1 MALNRFEIIGRLTRD
16 PEIKQSSSG
25 KSRTLITIAQDKVWK
40 DQNGEKQKK
49 SLFFSLVAY
58 GKVGEILGQYLTK
71 GSKVYLT
78 ATLEP
83 YTKEEDDG
91 SKTYGISLIVQD
103 FEFIDTRPKQ
113 NSSDSEIDPGFIDDT
128 FPG

>member
-1 MALNRFEIIGRLTRD
+1 MATNRFEIIGRLTRD

-25 KSRTLITIAQDKVWK
+25 KSRTLITLAQDKVWK

-103 FEFIDTRPKQ
+103 FEFIDTKPKQ
-113 NSSDSEIDPGFIDDT
+113 NSSDIDPDFIDDT
-128 FPG
+128 FA

>member
-1 MALNRFEIIGRLTRD
+1 MATNRFEIIGRLTRD

-25 KSRTLITIAQDKVWK
+25 KSRTLITLAQDKVWK

-103 FEFIDTRPKQ
+103 FEFIDTKPKQ
-113 NSSDSEIDPGFIDDT
+113 NSSDIDPDFIDDT
-128 FPG
+128 FAG

>member
-1 MALNRFEIIGRLTRD
+1 MATNRFEIIGRLTRD

-25 KSRTLITIAQDKVWK
+25 KSRTLITLAQDKVWK

-103 FEFIDTRPKQ
+103 FEFIDTKPKQ
-113 NSSDSEIDPGFIDDT
+113 NSSDIDPDFIDDT